1 MTIKHLVL
9 PGGGAASIRLLGA
22 LQKLRESGVWD
33 EKNLES
39 IHAVSAGTLLAV
51 LIALRFDM
59 ETIVDYIIR
68 RPWDNAIHLSLSNI
82 FDVFTKK
89 GFFGTGTIVTFMKPF
104 FDSRDI
110 SLDISMKDFYELTG
124 VKLFVY
130 TVELNTFKL
139 ITVSCDTFPDLPVL
153 KAVHM
158 SAAYPVLISPV
169 IIDGNCYVD
178 GGLLCNYPINH
189 CLKMYPNKNEV
200 LGIGSSPVSTPK
212 IVLADTSLFEYLL
225 ELIYQIVLNV
235 YDKKHDADSR
245 EEIPHYVEI
254 DIPSITISNLQ
265 SAFSDIT
272 ERRKLLSDGHLA
284 VESFI
289 ERHCTL
295 PATTLNQPID
305 ETPANNINIE
315 LADTN
320 VGIATAIESLCPI
333 NSTLYVDTSK
343 DAIDTAPNEDKNTT
357 GRSWYNNFFLENMPF
372 S

>member
-22 LQKLRESGVWD
+22 LQKLHEAGIWN
-33 EKNLES
+33 EKNIES

-51 LIALRFDM
+51 LIALHFDM
-59 ETIVDYIIR
+59 ETIVEYIIR
-68 RPWDNAIHLSLSNI
+68 RPWDNAIQLSLSNI

-110 SLDISMKDFYELTG
+110 SLDISMMDFYRLTG
-124 VKLFVY
+124 VKLFFY

-139 ITVSCDTFPDLPVL
+139 ITVSCDTFPDLQVL

-169 IIDGNCYVD
+169 IIDDNCYVD

-189 CLKMYPNKNEV
+189 CLKVYPDKNEV
-200 LGIGSSPVSTPK
+200 LGIGSSPMSTSKLVSS
-212 IVLADTSLFEYLL
+212 DTSLFEYLL

-235 YDKKHDADSR
+235 YDKKNETNSR
-245 EEIPHYVEI
+245 EEIPNYVEI
-254 DIPSITISNLQ
+254 DIPAITISNLQ
-265 SAFSDIT
+265 SAFSDIS
-272 ERRKLLSDGHLA
+272 ERRKLLTEGRVA

-289 ERHCTL
+289 QKQCNNLSNTNTSTETSDSEITDNDMIISSPSCTSL
-295 PATTLNQPID
+295 DSIDSVDKTLCSNAVNID
-305 ETPANNINIE
+305 
-315 LADTN
+315 
-320 VGIATAIESLCPI
+320 
-333 NSTLYVDTSK
+333 
-343 DAIDTAPNEDKNTT
+343 IDTMQDLNDNSHT
-357 GRSWYNNFFLENMPF
+357 GHVSYDNFFLENMPF
-372 S
+372 A